1 MNKTVEK
8 AMELAEEIYKEDIK
22 DLEIGDI
29 VKLGDVWNGDYEN
42 PLEDGEDCSYSYQL
56 DERGMNYINYW
67 FLPVE
72 PWEGKEGFD
81 LFETLVKITN
91 IELL

>member
-1 MNKTVEK
+1 MNKIVEK

-29 VKLGDVWNGDYEN
+29 VKLGAVWNGDYEN
-42 PLEDGEDCSYSYQL
+42 PLEDEEYCSWSYPIN
-56 DERGMNYINYW
+56 DMDYINYV
-67 FLPVE
+67 FEPIE
-72 PWEGKEGFD
+72 PWEGKKGVELLD
-81 LFETLVKITN
+81 TLVRITN